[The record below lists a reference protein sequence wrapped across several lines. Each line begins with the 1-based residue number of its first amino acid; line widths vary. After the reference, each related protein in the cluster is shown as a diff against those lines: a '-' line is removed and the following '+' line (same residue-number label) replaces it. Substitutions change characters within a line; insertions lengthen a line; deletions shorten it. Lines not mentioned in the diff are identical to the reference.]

1 MSKKLTKTHV
11 SIKTEYF
18 IILALAL
25 LIIPFW
31 WIMAWIIASVFHEI
45 CHYAALR
52 LSGCRIFRVNI
63 GPNGTVMDTDL
74 SGDHKEILCA
84 LAGPVGGLLLIL
96 IGRWFPR
103 VAICGLFQ
111 SAYNLIPIYPLDG
124 GRVVQCV
131 LHKLFPKSTA
141 SQIEKWLEMG
151 ILILFVLL
159 GLYAAFCLKLGL
171 IPLVFA
177 VILVIKNKQ
186 ENVLAKNA
194 LWE

>member
-1 MSKKLTKTHV
+1 MGKKLTKTHV

-31 WIMAWIIASVFHEI
+31 WIMAWIIASVFHEL

-52 LSGCRIFRVNI
+52 LSGCRIFRIKV
-63 GPNGTVMDTDL
+63 GLNGTVMDTDL
-74 SGDHKEILCA
+74 SGNSREIMCA
-84 LAGPVGGLLLIL
+84 LAGPIGGLLLL
-96 IGRWFPR
+96 FIGRWFPR

-111 SAYNLIPIYPLDG
+111 STYNLIPIYPLDG
-124 GRVVQCV
+124 GRAVHSV
-131 LHKLFPKSTA
+131 LNKLFSESTA
-141 SQIEKWLEMG
+141 GHIERWLETG
-151 ILILFVLL
+151 ILVLFVLL

-171 IPLVFA
+171 IPLLFA
-177 VILVIKNKQ
+177 VILVIKNKR
-186 ENVLAKNA
+186 ENVLAKNP